1 MLRPGGKYYFEWV
14 TGRALRSL
22 YPLATEGFA
31 RMVAP
36 APGELL
42 AALEQRGLEVGDRVV
57 RPRLAA
63 TVTSLV
69 GDVIGVGLAG
79 RL

>member
-1 MLRPGGKYYFEWV
+1 
-14 TGRALRSL
+14 
-22 YPLATEGFA
+22 
-31 RMVAP
+31 
-36 APGELL
+36 
-42 AALEQRGLEVGDRVV
+42 V